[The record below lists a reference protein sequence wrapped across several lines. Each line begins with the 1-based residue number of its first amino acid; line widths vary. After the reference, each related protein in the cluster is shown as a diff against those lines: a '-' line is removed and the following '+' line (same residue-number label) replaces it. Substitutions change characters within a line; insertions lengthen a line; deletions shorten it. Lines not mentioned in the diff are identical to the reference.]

1 MSRFAILAEDAIKEY
16 KGGDIDSHL
25 EKIAESNNLNKN
37 EHQRLIEEYN
47 IGAFL
52 KKLADGSQHEEY
64 DVAKPVVVSSGASEK
79 NGEKLKKV
87 ASTAENFNISPDM
100 FSVDVDDFASPEI
113 GQLEKVAS
121 ANIDDELMNIESKW
135 EEADKKREAVL
146 AEEKA
151 GLEKLAKTIEV
162 ENKLGKLLKI
172 ASTSE
177 GMTKT
182 AVSAL
187 AMSGLDELS
196 LTMLENSK
204 YSSFDIR
211 DAKAEELP
219 KEAKEI
225 ITELSRE

>member
-1 MSRFAILAEDAIKEY
+1 
-16 KGGDIDSHL
+16 
-25 EKIAESNNLNKN
+25 
-37 EHQRLIEEYN
+37 
-47 IGAFL
+47 
-52 KKLADGSQHEEY
+52 
-64 DVAKPVVVSSGASEK
+64 
-79 NGEKLKKV
+79 
-87 ASTAENFNISPDM
+87 M

-187 AMSGLDELS
+187 AMSGLDELG

-204 YSSFDIR
+204 YSSFDIL